1 MCIMD
6 HAVHR
11 KSTCLCWHS
20 KPLVQWNAKST
31 DYWRT
36 EAARGDRWA
45 VVHSASV
52 AAMHAL
58 ALAAL
63 THFHQV
69 NLMIGTALHWTLLLQ
84 HVQFSY
90 CCCCIS
96 CLTSPHFLV
105 SVWLGCKHWQGGSPC
120 LPAVLLPLSLWGI
133 IPNNLVAQMW
143 GEMEMGWDGMR
154 LQQPAA
160 SCLSCGL
167 ILVPWEGMWVEGFL
181 VTCSYSSSSSH
192 CIK

>member
-90 CCCCIS
+90 CCCCIL
-96 CLTSPHFLV
+96 CLTPPHFLV
-105 SVWLGCKHWQGGSPC
+105 SVWLGCKHWQGGPPACLLSSCLWAFEESSPIIW
-120 LPAVLLPLSLWGI
+120 LLKCEVRWR
-133 IPNNLVAQMW
+133 
-143 GEMEMGWDGMR
+143 WDGMR